1 MKSNK
6 GIAMLSLV
14 IYVASF
20 LVITMLVGTISTY
33 FYNNMDMINSTVG
46 GNAEYNK
53 LNLYL
58 VTLIK
63 KKELSDIKVG
73 GYDYDGDGNIEA
85 GTILFY
91 TKDGLVVLS
100 RTDNYLFY
108 NQTLLCSDVTNFTPT
123 LVYKNGKKVLVVNV
137 KIAGSAFATE
147 YVIG

>member
-73 GYDYDGDGNIEA
+73 GYDYDGDKSN
-85 GTILFY
+85 
-91 TKDGLVVLS
+91 
-100 RTDNYLFY
+100 
-108 NQTLLCSDVTNFTPT
+108 
-123 LVYKNGKKVLVVNV
+123 
-137 KIAGSAFATE
+137 
-147 YVIG
+147 